1 MNRRPDPPT
10 DQEPFPERFGTGETV
25 LVATAGDPSVPAV
38 DIRVLCQYG
47 DVADRV
53 LIVTTTRSATQTVE
67 TVDHFCSETAR
78 PALGFVETTSNQ
90 PSVSAIYDDVP
101 VILTPSPGDLE
112 RLVVALTELC
122 RDDPPAHGDRHLIVR
137 SLTPLLEAA
146 PVDRVCRV
154 LERISGL
161 RTSGGLCLWGIDY
174 TAHDETTMAA
184 VVEGVDSV
192 LWVTQDGPNDLAF
205 EYQLTRGSVAPPCT
219 VVTPVNNHK

>member
-1 MNRRPDPPT
+1 MNSRADPPA

-25 LVATAGDPSVPAV
+25 LIATAGDPTALSV
-38 DIRVLCQYG
+38 DIRALCQYS
-47 DVADRV
+47 DSDDRA
-53 LIVTTTRSATQTVE
+53 LIVTTTSSAKQTIE
-67 TVDHFCSETAR
+67 TVDYFCSETAR
-78 PALGFVETTSNQ
+78 PALGFVETTSEQ

-112 RLVVALTELC
+112 RLVVALTELSMEN
-122 RDDPPAHGDRHLIVR
+122 PPTRGDRHLIVR

-161 RTSGGLCLWGIDY
+161 RTDGGLCLWGIDY

-184 VVEGVDSV
+184 VVEDVDGV
-192 LWVTQDGPNDLAF
+192 LWVTEDSSDEPEF
-205 EYQLTRGSVAPPCT
+205 EYQRTRGSAPGSLYT
-219 VVTPVNNHK
+219 GEVSK